1 MSSLP
6 YLEILIMSLF
16 PYLEVGG
23 GGEGLRSLK
32 RINQGHILDKFLAY
46 PLRLPSGFV

>member
-1 MSSLP
+1 MSS
-6 YLEILIMSLF
+6 F

-32 RINQGHILDKFLAY
+32 RINQGHILDKCLAY
-46 PLRLPSGFV
+46 PLGDRIRGNQNKLNMTLQQL